1 MTKTLLI
8 ATGNE
13 KKRKEMEAL
22 VSGIGWEIKT
32 LRDFPD
38 CPEAV
43 EDGETFM
50 ENAHKKALHYA
61 GITGLL
67 TLADDSGLAVD
78 ALNGRPGVYSAR
90 YAHGE
95 GSDDEANLQKVLRD
109 ITGVPAEQR
118 TARFICAAALAQA
131 DGVVFETQQSVE
143 GVLTEE
149 KQGDAGFGYDPIF
162 YYPPFGQTFAEVPA
176 EAKHDV
182 SHRGKALREVVS
194 FLQAWR

>member
-13 KKRKEMEAL
+13 KKRIEMEAL
-22 VSGIGWEIKT
+22 MSGIGWEIKT
-32 LRDFPD
+32 LRDFLD

-43 EDGETFM
+43 EDGATFM

-78 ALNGRPGVYSAR
+78 ALDGRPGVYSAR
-90 YAHGE
+90 YAQGE

-109 ITGVPAEQR
+109 VSGVPAELR

-149 KQGDAGFGYDPIF
+149 KLGDAGFGYDPIF
-162 YYPPFGQTFAEVPA
+162 YYPPFGKTFAEVPA
-176 EAKHDV
+176 EAKHGV